1 VEIKVARALD
11 RMIVTVTDITN
22 RKLTE
27 EALTLSQ
34 QELRELATRLQQA
47 REDERTFIAR
57 EIHDELGQLLTG
69 LKFDIK
75 WLEKRLPT
83 DSKETEVLKKKTASI
98 LELVDESIRALRR
111 IASDFRPGLLDTL
124 GLIAA
129 IEGHAEEF
137 RQRTGIQCKFTE
149 RKIPGLADRNR
160 ETAIFRIC
168 QEALTN
174 VARHSNATEVSIRL
188 NQQNGSVVLQVQ
200 DNGKGITAKEVS
212 DSRSLGLLGMRERA
226 LLFGGEI
233 SFYGAPGKGTRVTA
247 TIPLNHTEKA

>member
-1 VEIKVARALD
+1 MHDGTDPRETSPGASPDHATHPEGPVSLRIDEQGVAELWMHDDARKNAFSREFVDALLARMAELSRDRRSKVCILRGLPEVFCAGGDRRVLLD
-11 RMIVTVTDITN
+11 
-22 RKLTE
+22 
-27 EALTLSQ
+27 
-34 QELRELATRLQQA
+34 LAEGNLA
-47 REDERTFIAR
+47 PYD
-57 EIHDELGQLLTG
+57 
-69 LKFDIK
+69 
-75 WLEKRLPT
+75 
-83 DSKETEVLKKKTASI
+83 
-98 LELVDESIRALRR
+98 LELTRT
-111 IASDFRPGLLDTL
+111 LLELPVPT
-124 GLIAA
+124 IAA